1 MNYKII
7 HIFLFI
13 SCFFTISCFYSFTG
27 SSLDPRI
34 ETINIEQFPNYSSYQ
49 NPNYSQEFSNDL
61 QLRFDQRTNLT
72 LTNDDDAHIKLEG
85 EIMDYYVAPAAIVS
99 GEQAALNRLHI
110 QIRVRYYNS
119 IDDAK
124 SFTRTFSD
132 YEDFP
137 SNQTLQQVESQLV
150 PEINTRLIDQI
161 FTAIV
166 ADW

>member
-1 MNYKII
+1 MNFRNFSLILLSL
-7 HIFLFI
+7 FLFI
-13 SCFFTISCFYSFTG
+13 SCYSFTG

-34 ETINIEQFPNYSSYQ
+34 KTIKIDKFPNYSAYQ
-49 NPNYSQEFSNDL
+49 NPNYSQEFTNDL
-61 QLRFDQRTNLT
+61 QLRFDQRTNLI
-72 LTNDDDAHIKLEG
+72 LSNDESAHIKIEG

-110 QIRVRYYNS
+110 QIKVRYFNT
-119 IDDAK
+119 IDDSK

-137 SNQTLQQVESQLV
+137 NNQTLQQVESSLV
-150 PEINTRLIDQI
+150 PDINERLIDQI
-161 FTAIV
+161 FTAVV

>member
-1 MNYKII
+1 MSFKFFGSI
-7 HIFLFI
+7 LLI
-13 SCFFTISCFYSFTG
+13 SCLLLTSCFYSFTG

-34 ETINIEQFPNYSSYQ
+34 ETIKIDQFPNYSSYQ
-49 NPNYSQEFSNDL
+49 NPNYSQEFTNDL

-72 LTNDDDAHIKLEG
+72 LTNEEDAHIKLEG

-119 IDDAK
+119 IDDSK

-132 YEDFP
+132 FEDFP
-137 SNQTLQQVESQLV
+137 NNQTLQQVESQLV

-161 FTAIV
+161 FTAVV